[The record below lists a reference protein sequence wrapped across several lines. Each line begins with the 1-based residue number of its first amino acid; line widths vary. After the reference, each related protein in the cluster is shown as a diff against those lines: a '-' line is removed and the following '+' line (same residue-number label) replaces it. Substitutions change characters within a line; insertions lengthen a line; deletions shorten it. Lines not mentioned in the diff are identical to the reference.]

1 MQTQLVKIKDLKN
14 NTGQIDGLPKN
25 PRILKDDKFI
35 KLKKSLEDDPEMLEL
50 REVIAY
56 DNNGELIVICGN
68 MRLKALKELGI
79 KEVPTKIL
87 PTETSVE
94 KLKAYTIKDNVSFGD
109 HDWEVLANEWDS
121 EELESWGLDVPS
133 FEVDEVLEAEED
145 DFDSTP
151 PEIPKTVL
159 GDLYEIGEHRLLC
172 GDSTDS
178 DQVAKLMNGEKADC
192 VITDPPY
199 NVALGNET
207 VEQAKKRNRRTDGLT
222 IKNDKMSD
230 SDFLDFLTNY
240 FTTTY
245 LNTKKGGS
253 IYVFFA
259 DMELRN
265 FVNAFLDGGF
275 KLSQQ
280 LIWKKSSL
288 VMGRKDYQ
296 SMHEPI
302 LYGWNEGEAHNWYS
316 DRKQTTILE
325 FDKPSRNGEHP
336 TMKPIA
342 IIEYLINNSTKQ
354 KELNYD
360 GFLGSGTTMVASH
373 QLKRKC
379 YGMEL
384 DPKYCD
390 VIVKRMIKLD
400 DTLTVK
406 RNGVDCIN
414 EFKA

>member
-1 MQTQLVKIKDLKN
+1 VQLSQIKPN
-14 NTGQIDGLPKN
+14 PNN
-25 PRILKDDKFI
+25 PRLIKDDKFNKLVQSI
-35 KLKKSLEDDPEMLEL
+35 KDFPEMMEK
-50 REVIAY
+50 RP
-56 DNNGELIVICGN
+56 IVCVTDVDGKIYPLGGN
-68 MRLKALKELGI
+68 MRYKALKELNYKDI
-79 KEVPTKIL
+79 PDTWVTMADDW
-87 PTETSVE
+87 TEE
-94 KLKAYTIKDNVSFGD
+94 KRREFVIKDNVGFGEW
-109 HDWEVLANEWDS
+109 DWEQLANDWNS
-121 EELESWGLDVPS
+121 EELEAWGLDVPDFS
-133 FEVDEVLEAEED
+133 SDEVLEAVED
-145 DFDSTP
+145 DFDATP
-151 PEIPKTVL
+151 PEEPITVL

-230 SDFLDFLTNY
+230 SDFLEFLTNY

-265 FVNAFLDGGF
+265 FVNAFIDGGF

-325 FDKPSRNGEHP
+325 FEKPSRNGEHP

-342 IIEYLINNSTKQ
+342 IIEYLIKNSTKQ
-354 KELNYD
+354 NQLNYD
-360 GFLGSGTTMVASH
+360 GFLGSGSTMVAAH

-400 DTLTVK
+400 PTLIIK
-406 RNGVDCIN
+406 RNGVVTKD
-414 EFKA
+414 FD